1 MIPRRL
7 AGLSLLLPLLAVPRS
22 AGRATAVAGPEPRRT
37 CGDPGGRFI
46 ACEALQDTLPIAN
59 GGRCPL
65 CGGRHRVPVTP

>member
-7 AGLSLLLPLLAVPRS
+7 AGLSLLPLLAVPRS
-22 AGRATAVAGPEPRRT
+22 LGNAAAVAGPEPRRQ

-46 ACEALQDTLPIAN
+46 AGEALQDSMPLAN
-59 GGRCPL
+59 GGLCPL